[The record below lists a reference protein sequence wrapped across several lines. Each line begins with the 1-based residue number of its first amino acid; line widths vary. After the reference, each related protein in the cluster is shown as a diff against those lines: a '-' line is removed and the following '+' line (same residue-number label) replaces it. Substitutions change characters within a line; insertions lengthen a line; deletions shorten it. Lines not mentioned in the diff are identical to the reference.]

1 MKQNLFKKLLYD
13 NIWELECYFQ
23 RTDLGSNFFSSVNDN
38 MALSKSL
45 GPLGAK
51 INGIIIL
58 IL

>member
-13 NIWELECYFQ
+13 NIWELECCFQ
-23 RTDLGSNFFSSVNDN
+23 RIDLGSNFFSSINDN

-45 GPLGAK
+45 GPLGVK

-58 IL
+58 TL